1 MAASR
6 ASSIWKNIST
16 SRRSGSRQRKRSDLP
31 YPGVAGSTGT
41 PAFPSGSS
49 LLRPSN
55 VRPQR
60 QKLLAD
66 RARRVAFDFA
76 ITRHQGHAERRQDR
90 AAAVLAA
97 GLALDGATPAETI
110 DLVHQIPRPL
120 VGHVHRAAR
129 GRDRAATL
137 DIFQKLDFARPDA
150 SLRVKVD
157 TSTQRWQR
165 PDALFRHGRSA
176 LPLRAFRLPSK
187 PFANK
192 TNRLHILIDKHVPG
206 RI

>member
-1 MAASR
+1 MAASQ
-6 ASSIWKNIST
+6 ASSIWKSIST
-16 SRRSGSRQRKRSDLP
+16 SRRSGSRRARRSDLP
-31 YPGVAGSTGT
+31 YPGVAVSTVT
-41 PAFPSGSS
+41 LSFPAAHAFFGRPLSVPNARRS
-49 LLRPSN
+49 LRT
-55 VRPQR
+55 
-60 QKLLAD
+60 A
-66 RARRVAFDFA
+66 RVAFDFA
-76 ITRHQGHAERRQDR
+76 VTRHQGHAERRQDR
-90 AAAVLAA
+90 ATAVFAA
-97 GLALDGATPAETI
+97 GLAFDGGMPADTI
-110 DLVHQIPRPL
+110 DLVDQIPRPL

-137 DIFQKLDFARPDA
+137 DIFQKLDLARPDA

-157 TSTQRWQR
+157 TNTQRWQR

-206 RI
+206 RT